1 MVRSAKPALSDMY
14 TMPRRTR
21 WSVRSPVTSSP
32 PKRMFPRHALISP
45 ISVRSSVVLP
55 APFAPSST
63 TVSCSPTLRS
73 TPHSTRT
80 LPSPAS
86 RPAISSS
93 AEDECS
99 GGILA
104 SKKDLDHTRIPDRV
118 GEHALENLPACVHH
132 DDAVG
137 DLVDE
142 AHQVLDHEQ
151 RDAGMR
157 QLLELVGD
165 ALELGRIEAGR
176 ELIHEQQPRA
186 GGKGAGE
193 VEHFLLRAVELGRRP
208 ACERRKLERGEQR
221 IGIDRPVRMAAVRDG
236 DLHIL
241 AHAERQE
248 RLRHLKGAVDAE
260 MHEAVRGKTRDRPA
274 LEMDLP
280 GFRAIEAGD
289 DVNASR
295 LAGTV
300 RTHEPENLP
309 RLEIE
314 IELVERPKATEAL
327 DEALHGQERLR
338 LRGH

>member
-1 MVRSAKPALSDMY
+1 
-14 TMPRRTR
+14 
-21 WSVRSPVTSSP
+21 
-32 PKRMFPRHALISP
+32 MFPRHALISP
-45 ISVRSSVVLP
+45 MSVRSSVVLP

-80 LPSPAS
+80 LPYPAS
-86 RPAISSS
+86 RPAMSSS
-93 AEDECS
+93 AEGEDS

-104 SKKDLDHTRIPDRV
+104 SEKNLDHARIPHRIAK
-118 GEHALENLPACVHH
+118 HALENLPAGVHH

-142 AHQVLDHEQ
+142 AHQMLDHEQ
-151 RDAGMR
+151 RDAGAR

-176 ELIHEQQPRA
+176 ELVHEQEPRA
-186 GGKGAGE
+186 GGKRAGE
-193 VEHFLLRAVELGRRP
+193 VEHFLLGAVELGRGPLR
-208 ACERRKLERGEQR
+208 ELRKLEGGEER
-221 IGIDRPVRMAAVRDG
+221 IGIDRPLGMAAVRDG

-248 RLRHLKGAVDAE
+248 GVRFLEGGVDAE
-260 MHEAVRGKTRDRPA
+260 MHEAVRGKARDRPA

-280 GFRAIEAGD
+280 GFRPVEAGD
-289 DVNASR
+289 DVDASR

-300 RTHEPENLP
+300 GADEPENLP

-314 IELVERPKATEAL
+314 IELVERPEAAAAL
-327 DEALHGQERLR
+327 HEALHGHERLR
-338 LRGH
+338 LRGHRRPAGETAIRGRSARTAPAP